1 MPKVSR
7 KAEGQPLRDSLER
20 QHLTL
25 DELSEKTKAVDPDGR
40 GVSPATIARLTGR
53 GTTARE
59 RTELRTAWLITEALD
74 DRMHRLFSRMPTHS
88 TVTVERSSS
97 DAEEE

>member
-1 MPKVSR
+1 MPKVTR
-7 KAEGQPLRDSLER
+7 INEGRPLRDALAE

-25 DELSEKTKAVDPDGR
+25 DELSEKTKQVDPDGR

-74 DRMHRLFSRMPTHS
+74 DRMHRLFSRMPTQL

>member
-1 MPKVSR
+1 MPKVLR
-7 KAEGQPLRDSLER
+7 NDEGRPLRNAMKR
-20 QHLTL
+20 QQLTL
-25 DELSEKTKAVDPDGR
+25 DELSEKTKAVDPEGR
-40 GVSPATIARLTGR
+40 GVSPATIGRLTGR

-74 DRMHRLFSRMPTHS
+74 DRMHALFSRMPSHS
-88 TVTVERSSS
+88 TATVERSSS

>member
-1 MPKVSR
+1 MPKVLR
-7 KAEGQPLRDSLER
+7 NGEGQPLRDALKR
-20 QHLTL
+20 QQLTL
-25 DELSEKTKAVDPDGR
+25 DQLSEKTKQVDPEGR

-74 DRMHRLFSRMPTHS
+74 DRMHALFSRTPTHS
-88 TVTVERSSS
+88 TATVERSSS
-97 DAEEE
+97 DADEE

>member
-1 MPKVSR
+1 MPKVVR
-7 KAEGQPLRDSLER
+7 NDAGRPLREALKR
-20 QHLTL
+20 RHLTL
-25 DELSEKTKAVDPDGR
+25 DQLAEKTKQVDPEGR

-59 RTELRTAWLITEALD
+59 RTELRTAWLISEALD
-74 DRMHRLFSRMPTHS
+74 DRMHALFSRMPTHS
-88 TVTVERSSS
+88 TATVERSSS

>member
-1 MPKVSR
+1 MPKVLR
-7 KAEGQPLRDSLER
+7 NDEGRPLRNAMKR
-20 QHLTL
+20 QQLTL
-25 DELSEKTKAVDPDGR
+25 DELSEKTKAVDPEGR
-40 GVSPATIARLTGR
+40 GVSPATIGRLTGR

-74 DRMHRLFSRMPTHS
+74 DRMHALFSRMPTHS
-88 TVTVERSSS
+88 TATVERSSS

>member
-1 MPKVSR
+1 MPKVLRVSD
-7 KAEGQPLRDSLER
+7 GQPLRDALKR
-20 QHLTL
+20 QQLTL
-25 DELSEKTKAVDPDGR
+25 DELSEKTKQVDPEGR

-59 RTELRTAWLITEALD
+59 RAELRTAWLITEALD
-74 DRMHRLFSRMPTHS
+74 DRMHKLFSRMPTHS
-88 TVTVERSSS
+88 TATVERSSS

>member
-1 MPKVSR
+1 MPKVTR
-7 KAEGQPLRDSLER
+7 TDEGQPLRDALKR

-25 DELSEKTKAVDPDGR
+25 DDLSEKTKQVDPDGR

-74 DRMHRLFSRMPTHS
+74 DRMHRLFSRMPSHS
-88 TVTVERSSS
+88 TATVERSSS
-97 DAEEE
+97 DAEED